1 MKIAGAVNDKNDFR
15 ELSMW
20 ANGGYVFLYYF
31 RYLLII
37 ILMKGSCCTLFFM
50 GLLLT
55 FVSELSILLSI
66 ALTGGLSDYYYVIS
80 FHLIFFTNSHAFLII
95 SMQ

>member
-20 ANGGYVFLYYF
+20 ADGGYVFLYYF

-37 ILMKGSCCTLFFM
+37 ILMKGSCCTLCFM

-55 FVSELSILLSI
+55 FVSELLIPHFI
-66 ALTGGLSDYYYVIS
+66 ARTGGLSDHYEIP
-80 FHLIFFTNSHAFLII
+80 FHLYFLTNHHAFFII